1 MNLEEIYESLD
12 VDGIV
17 ERSFQEE
24 LKRLEEMKD
33 GKLKE
38 MLAKKTS
45 KVKTSEHIQ
54 NGINESLARNLN
66 TPAEVLQELME
77 SETFKKG

>member
-12 VDGIV
+12 VNGIV

-24 LKRLEEMKD
+24 LKRLEEMED

-38 MLAKKTS
+38 MLTKKTS
-45 KVKTSEHIQ
+45 KVKTLEHIQ
-54 NGINESLARNLN
+54 NGVNE
-66 TPAEVLQELME
+66 
-77 SETFKKG
+77 